1 LSGQAQSQ
9 QRLLD
14 YLFSDFYSALSL
26 TTSAQEIKN
35 MDLPPFKLER
45 YLAKY
50 EFNTEYLLCSSDC
63 ESMSI
68 AELLAIEES
77 AAEKFQQVWLGY
89 TESQGSPALRAEIRK
104 LYETIQPEEILV
116 HAGAEEAIF
125 LFMFAAF
132 KEYDHVIIHSP
143 GYQSLT
149 EVARAAGCDVS
160 PWLAREENGWSLDLA
175 ELRHLMRTNTK
186 AIIINTPH
194 NPTGYLMSREDYEAV
209 HQFARE
215 NNLLLFSDEV
225 YRESEYDS
233 TTRIPAACD
242 LGDHAISLGVTSKTY
257 GLAGL
262 RIGWVATK
270 NKKIYEKMASLKDYT
285 TICNSAPSEFLAEVA
300 MRNRAKLAER
310 NLGIIKDNLAVM
322 DGFFTRH
329 ADLFSWVRPQAGSM
343 AFPRYLGGNIE
354 KFCDELVTK
363 SGVLLLPASIY
374 DDSRNHFRLGL
385 GRKNLPQAVERLEE
399 FLSH

>member
-1 LSGQAQSQ
+1 M
-9 QRLLD
+9 
-14 YLFSDFYSALSL
+14 
-26 TTSAQEIKN
+26 N
-35 MDLPPFKLER
+35 LPPFKLER
-45 YLAKY
+45 YFAKY

-68 AELLAIEES
+68 ADLLEMEKD
-77 AAEKFQQVWLGY
+77 AAEKFQHVWLGY
-89 TESQGSPALRAEIRK
+89 TESQGSPALRTEICK
-104 LYETIQPEEILV
+104 LYETIQPEDILV
-116 HAGAEEAIF
+116 HTGAEEAIF

-143 GYQSLT
+143 GYQSLA

-160 PWLAREENGWSLDLA
+160 PWRAREEDGWALDLD
-175 ELRHLMRTNTK
+175 ELRHLMRTTTK

-194 NPTGYLMSREDYEAV
+194 NPTGYLMSRQDYEVV
-209 HQFARE
+209 HRFVRE

-233 TTRIPAACD
+233 ATRLPAACD
-242 LGDHAISLGVTSKTY
+242 VGDHAISLGVTSKTY

-322 DGFFTRH
+322 DDFFTRH
-329 ADLFSWVRPQAGSM
+329 ADLFAWIRPRAGSM
-343 AFPRYLGGNIE
+343 AFPRYLGGKVE
-354 KFCDELVTK
+354 EFCDELVPK
-363 SGVLLLPASIY
+363 AGVLLLPGSIY
-374 DDSRNHFRLGL
+374 DDSGSHFRLGL

-399 FLSH
+399 FLSK